1 MITEALRFLVNTVF
15 GFIVYAAL
23 LRFIMQCCARRSAI
37 PWVRR

>member
-23 LRFIMQCCARRSAI
+23 LRFIMQCLRAPFAT
-37 PWVRR
+37 PWSC